1 MDGAAPDAGLLDA
14 IERLHARGVTDGLPV
29 IPPTADLVRRFVEA
43 AGRPGEELVAVV
55 PPNLGRATI
64 EKIAVNAVMA
74 GARPEY
80 MRAILAGVRAI
91 CDEAFALH
99 GVAATTNFASP
110 LLVVNGPA
118 RKDLD
123 VNCGAGVFGS
133 GWRANATIG
142 RTIRLVMV
150 NLGGARPGVIAMSTL
165 GHPGRYTYCIG
176 EHEEASPW
184 PPLHV
189 ERGFGADEST
199 VAAFAGEAPHGVYDH
214 RSRRGR
220 QILNSIA
227 ASLAATWNVKLTGYG
242 DTLVVLSPEHAR
254 TLADDAW
261 DKPAI
266 RQYLWERCQLPVR
279 ELCPNDEWGEG
290 LPEHVRARFADPS
303 REETRIP
310 KFRSPDN
317 LVVVVAG
324 GTAGRFSAV
333 IPGFTFAGGSQL
345 VIKKIA

>member
-1 MDGAAPDAGLLDA
+1 MDFLEA

-29 IPPTADLVRRFVEA
+29 IPPTPELVRRFVEA
-43 AGRPGEELVAVV
+43 SGRPGGELVGIV
-55 PPNLGRATI
+55 PPNMGRGTV
-64 EKIAVNAVMA
+64 EKIAVNAVLA

-80 MRAILAGVRAI
+80 MPVIVTAVRAI
-91 CDEAFALH
+91 CAEPFGLH
-99 GVAATTNFASP
+99 GVAATTNFVSP
-110 LLVVNGPA
+110 LLIINGPV

-150 NLGGARPGVIAMSTL
+150 NLGGARPGVISMSTL

-176 EHEEASPW
+176 EHEEVSPW

-189 ERGFGADEST
+189 DRGFAADDST

-214 RSRRGR
+214 RSRRAH

-227 ASLAATWNVKLTGYG
+227 VSLAATWNYKLTGYG

-254 TLADDAW
+254 TIADDGW
-261 DKPAI
+261 DKARI
-266 RQYLWERCQLPVR
+266 RQHLWERCQLAVR

-290 LPEHVRARFADPS
+290 LPEDIRRKFADPEH
-303 REETRIP
+303 EETRIP
-310 KFRSPDN
+310 KFRSPEN
-317 LVVVVAG
+317 LIVIVAG

-333 IPGFTFAGGSQL
+333 IPGFTFPGGSQL
-345 VIKKIA
+345 VIERIERARLA

>member
-1 MDGAAPDAGLLDA
+1 VAGEPDFLEA

-29 IPPTADLVRRFVEA
+29 IPPTPELVRRFVEA
-43 AGRPGEELVAVV
+43 SGRPGDELVAVV
-55 PPNLGRATI
+55 PPNMGRGTV
-64 EKIAVNAVMA
+64 EKLAVNAVLA

-80 MRAILAGVRAI
+80 MPAILAAVRAM
-91 CDEAFALH
+91 CAEPFALH

-110 LLVVNGPA
+110 LLILNGPV

-123 VNCGAGVFGS
+123 VNCAAGVFGS

-150 NLGGARPGVIAMSTL
+150 NLGGARPGVISMSTF

-189 ERGFGADEST
+189 ERGFAPDDST
-199 VAAFAGEAPHGVYDH
+199 VAVFAAEAPHGVYDH
-214 RSRRGR
+214 RSRRGH

-227 ASLAATWNVKLTGYG
+227 ASLSATWNYKLTGYG

-254 TLADDAW
+254 TLADDGW
-261 DKPAI
+261 DKPRM

-279 ELCPNDEWGEG
+279 ELIPDDEWGEG
-290 LPEHVRARFADPS
+290 LPESVRARFADPAHDD
-303 REETRIP
+303 TRIP

-317 LVVVVAG
+317 LVILVAG

-333 IPGFTFAGGSQL
+333 IPGFTFPGGSQL
-345 VIKKIA
+345 VIEKITS